1 MTPTGTTAQQT
12 ALTVGSPQTVSQTF
26 TLDCTAPGFKT
37 VAFNYAIV
45 LDDPTAVD
53 PDPSNNTATASFR
66 IDCVVPI
73 VINVRP
79 KGFPNSINLNTDA
92 TLAALTT
99 AAGEYGLPLAF
110 DATTI
115 DPLSVRWGLRSNL
128 FNVTTA
134 TGASE
139 IHNQGHLERS
149 YELDE
154 KTRDTDLDMLLHFKP
169 ADSGLILGSTES
181 CLKGSFQATDGNTYR
196 FLGCD
201 SVRVVR

>member
-1 MTPTGTTAQQT
+1 MQ
-12 ALTVGSPQTVSQTF
+12 
-26 TLDCTAPGFKT
+26 T
-37 VAFNYAIV
+37 VAFTYAIA
-45 LDDPTAVD
+45 LKDPTAID
-53 PDPSNNTATASFR
+53 PDTSNNTATASFT

-73 VINVRP
+73 AINVRP
-79 KGFPNSINLNTDA
+79 KGLPNSINLNTDA

-128 FNVTTA
+128 FNVAAA
-134 TGASE
+134 TGARE
-139 IHNQGHLERS
+139 IHSTGHLERS

-154 KTRDTDLDMLLHFKP
+154 RTRDADLDMVLHFKP
-169 ADSGLILGSTES
+169 ADSGLTAGTTEA
-181 CLKGSFQATDGNTYR
+181 CLKGSFRASDGSTYR

-201 SVRVVR
+201 SVVIRP